1 MDKFPELQANV
12 DSEYETENVIQI
24 TKNFRR
30 AQFL

>member
-1 MDKFPELQANV
+1 MDKFPQLQANV

-30 AQFL
+30 PEFL